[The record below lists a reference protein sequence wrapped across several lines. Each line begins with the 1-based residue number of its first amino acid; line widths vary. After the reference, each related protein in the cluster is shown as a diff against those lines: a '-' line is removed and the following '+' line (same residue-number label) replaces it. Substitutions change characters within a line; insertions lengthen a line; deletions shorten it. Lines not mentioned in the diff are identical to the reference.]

1 MKKKT
6 INHVL
11 IDLRN
16 ASSQINKHRH
26 LSTSNVIITRTHGA
40 FVNVL
45 SEEELRFL
53 EFSVST
59 ARESLHDIAISM
71 EKASILLQQN
81 DVCHNTAQLRNRN
94 RELLIMCT
102 ISMGDIMRVA
112 YAHDRAEFA
121 RTSHEFNS
129 ALRALKY
136 CMMTSRN
143 AYTILC
149 KRQTNTSNNVLK

>member
-1 MKKKT
+1 MKRQMT
-6 INHVL
+6 NRVL
-11 IDLRN
+11 IDVRN
-16 ASSQINKHRH
+16 ASSQINKHRR
-26 LSTSNVIITRTHGA
+26 LSTSNVIDTRTRGA
-40 FVNVL
+40 FTDVL

-59 ARESLHDIAISM
+59 ARESLHALAISM

-81 DVCHNTAQLRNRN
+81 DICHNTAQLRNRN

-149 KRQTNTSNNVLK
+149 KRQAQTSENVLK

>member
-1 MKKKT
+1 MT
-6 INHVL
+6 NRVL

-16 ASSQINKHRH
+16 ASSQINKHRR
-26 LSTSNVIITRTHGA
+26 LSTSNVIDTRTREA
-40 FVNVL
+40 FTDVL

-59 ARESLHDIAISM
+59 ARESSHDLAISM

-81 DVCHNTAQLRNRN
+81 NICHNTAQLRNRN

-102 ISMGDIMRVA
+102 IRMGDIMRVA

-149 KRQTNTSNNVLK
+149 KRQAQTSENVLK

>member
-1 MKKKT
+1 MT
-6 INHVL
+6 NRVL

-16 ASSQINKHRH
+16 ASSQINKHRR
-26 LSTSNVIITRTHGA
+26 LSTSNVIDTRAREA
-40 FVNVL
+40 FTDVL

-59 ARESLHDIAISM
+59 ARESLHDLAISM

-81 DVCHNTAQLRNRN
+81 DTCHNTAQLLNRN

-102 ISMGDIMRVA
+102 ISMGDIMRVT

-143 AYTILC
+143 AYTILR
-149 KRQTNTSNNVLK
+149 KRQVQTSENVLK

>member
-1 MKKKT
+1 MKRK
-6 INHVL
+6 IANRIL

-16 ASSQINKHRH
+16 ESSQINKHRY
-26 LSTSNVIITRTHGA
+26 LSTSNVITTRTSGA

-45 SEEELRFL
+45 SEEERSFL
-53 EFSVST
+53 ELSVTT
-59 ARESLHDIAISM
+59 ARDSLRDLAISM
-71 EKASILLQQN
+71 EKASILLQQQ

-102 ISMGDIMRVA
+102 ISMDDIMKIA
-112 YAHDRAEFA
+112 YSNDRAEYA

-149 KRQTNTSNNVLK
+149 KRQAQASENVLK

>member
-1 MKKKT
+1 MKRK
-6 INHVL
+6 IANRIL

-16 ASSQINKHRH
+16 ASSQINKHRY
-26 LSTSNVIITRTHGA
+26 LSTSNVITTRTSGA

-45 SEEELRFL
+45 SEEERRFL
-53 EFSVST
+53 EFSVTT
-59 ARESLHDIAISM
+59 ARDSLRDLAISM
-71 EKASILLQQN
+71 EKASILLQQQ

-102 ISMGDIMRVA
+102 ISIGDIMKIA
-112 YAHDRAEFA
+112 YSNDRAEYA

-143 AYTILC
+143 ACTILC